1 MTDIEN
7 FISVY
12 DYKIQNN
19 LPVKTPKSES
29 LEISTYARHL
39 GIPIRTKIVPHSPFA
54 GGKICMY
61 PYTYLNNY
69 YKNEK

>member
-1 MTDIEN
+1 MTDAQN

-12 DYKIQNN
+12 DYKTQNN

-29 LEISTYARHL
+29 LEISIFARHL
-39 GIPIRTKIVPHSPFA
+39 GIPIRTKIVTHSPYE

-61 PYTYLNNY
+61 PYTFLNNY